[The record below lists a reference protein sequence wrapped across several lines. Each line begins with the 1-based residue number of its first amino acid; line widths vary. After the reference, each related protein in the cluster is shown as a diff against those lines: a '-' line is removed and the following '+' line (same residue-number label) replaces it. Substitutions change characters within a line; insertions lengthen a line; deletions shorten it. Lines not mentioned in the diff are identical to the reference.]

1 MIDASSSRRPD
12 AEDRAR
18 RSANPARMNGH
29 SHDVVVVGAG
39 NAALTAAIAAHDL
52 GASVLVLEKA
62 PQSLR
67 GGNTRFS
74 GAVLR
79 FVYADRDEVLGL
91 LPAHPQETVEVEPY
105 PAERYTADIM
115 RVTGGLADPVLT
127 RTLVDRSLDTIK
139 WMRDLGVQ
147 WELSEIFG
155 VSDGTRRRFPPGLV
169 LQTRGAGLGL
179 SAALFR
185 AAESRRIEI
194 AYETKATKI
203 RLDPNGAVAGL
214 VVRGPAPGDTAREGP
229 AAFRDL
235 DARAVILASGGF
247 EANPEMRARYLGAGW
262 DTVTVRGTEFNTG
275 EMLAAAL
282 EIGAQPYG
290 HWSGCHATPVDAT
303 APPVGDL
310 RLTDKTNRLS
320 YPYGI
325 MVNIH
330 GRRFVDEGEDFSQY
344 TYAKIGRAILAQPH
358 NRAWQLFDQQTVHL
372 LEERYRTGTPV
383 QAESVEGLAEKLD
396 VTRAALGE
404 TVRAFNAA
412 AGAAAGSPAFDP
424 AIRDGRSTQQ
434 LDPPKS
440 HWAVPL
446 TRPPYVAYP
455 VTCGITFT
463 YGGIRID
470 ERARVLDTESRVI
483 PGLYATGEIT
493 GGFFYFNYP
502 AGAGLMR
509 GAVFGKIAGEHA
521 ARLAGVKK

>member
-1 MIDASSSRRPD
+1 MKSD
-12 AEDRAR
+12 
-18 RSANPARMNGH
+18 

-62 PQSLR
+62 PHALR

-91 LPAHPQETVEVEPY
+91 LPSPPRETVEVEPY

-127 RTLVDRSLDTIK
+127 RTLVERSLDTIR

-185 AAESRRIEI
+185 AAESRRINI

-203 RLDPNGAVAGL
+203 RLDPTGAVAGV
-214 VVRGPAPGDTAREGP
+214 VVRGPASGDAARETP
-229 AAFRDL
+229 AAFREV

-303 APPVGDL
+303 APAVGDL

-325 MVNIH
+325 MVNIQ

-344 TYAKIGRAILAQPH
+344 TYAKIGRSILAQPH
-358 NRAWQLFDQQTVHL
+358 NRAWQIFDQQTVHL
-372 LEERYRTGTPV
+372 LEERYGTGKPT
-383 QAESVEGLAEKLD
+383 QAQTVEALAEGIG
-396 VTRAALGE
+396 VPSAALSE

-412 AGAAAGSPAFDP
+412 AGGRAFDP
-424 AIRDGRSTQQ
+424 AIRDGLSTQQ

-440 HWAVPL
+440 HWALSL
-446 TRPPYVAYP
+446 TRPSYVAYP

-463 YGGIRID
+463 YGGIRVD
-470 ERARVLDTESRVI
+470 ERACVLDTEGRVI
-483 PGLYATGEIT
+483 RGLYATGEIT

-521 ARLAGVKK
+521 ARLAVKK